1 MVTATALYA
10 FYTPVTAVDRP
21 EACLRRNESPAATLT
36 TTLTPCVLS
45 DSQDRSIIDLRIAI
59 CHTCSDRS
67 ILDLRMA
74 CGTHRV
80 LVDLLNAALCPE
92 RV

>member
-1 MVTATALYA
+1 MAIGAVVVEVQTEEELAVQAA
-10 FYTPVTAVDRP
+10 FAVMSTD
-21 EACLRRNESPAATLT
+21 LRGDEQKS
-36 TTLTPCVLS
+36 LTPCVLS

-74 CGTHRV
+74 CGTQRV